1 MTRPG
6 EQTDEKC
13 PECTKGLLVLTRRD
27 EDFDFDAG
35 DGVVVRAHA
44 HNVPVKQ
51 CPKCGEEFF
60 GPEAVQIRHDAVC
73 VAMGYL
79 IPSEYRRIRDSQG
92 WSQQELA
99 DLTGYGVATVSRAE
113 RGRQLPNR
121 SYDKT
126 LRAIRNCPAYRDE
139 LAKQLVAPTQD
150 QNTET
155 VAGDDV
161 DVSISVTHSELTFR
175 PRALSRERQVEFS
188 GRARSFRPSRPSR
201 LQRV

>member
-1 MTRPG
+1 MNHPG

-13 PECTKGLLVLTRRD
+13 PECRKGLLVLTRRT

-35 DGVVVRAHA
+35 DGIVVRAHA
-44 HNVPVKQ
+44 QNVPVKQ

-60 GPEAVQIRHDAVC
+60 GPEAAHIRHDAVC

-79 IPSEYRRIRDSQG
+79 TPTEYRRIREGLD

-121 SYDKT
+121 NYDKT
-126 LRAIRNCPAYRDE
+126 LRALRDCPPYRDE

-150 QNTET
+150 QAAET
-155 VAGDDV
+155 VPGGDV
-161 DVSISVTHSELTFR
+161 AVSISVAHSEFTFR
-175 PRALSRERQVEFS
+175 PRALSRERQAELS